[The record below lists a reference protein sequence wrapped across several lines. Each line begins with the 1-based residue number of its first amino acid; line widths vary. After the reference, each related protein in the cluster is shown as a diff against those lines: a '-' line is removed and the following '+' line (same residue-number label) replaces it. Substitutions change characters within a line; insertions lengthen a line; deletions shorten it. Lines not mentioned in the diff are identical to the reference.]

1 MKGIINMNIRKK
13 LQIVAATL
21 LVAFGLFAVPVAVVV
36 PSASAQQ
43 STMVDCAK
51 QGTNFDFNNIDAN
64 GCGGNK
70 QLSNGPGGRGI
81 EGTIKRIIN
90 FFSVLVAVVSV
101 IMIIWGGFKYVT
113 SGGESNNVSSAK
125 NTIIYALV
133 GLVIVAL
140 AQFIVQFVL
149 KSLF

>member
-1 MKGIINMNIRKK
+1 MNIRKK
-13 LQIVAATL
+13 LQIVAAS
-21 LVAFGLFAVPVAVVV
+21 LVMAFGLLAAPVAVMV
-36 PSASAQQ
+36 PSVSAE
-43 STMVDCAK
+43 STAVDCAK

-64 GCGGNK
+64 GCGGDK
-70 QLSNGPGGRGI
+70 SLDNGPGGRGI

-149 KSLF
+149 KNLF